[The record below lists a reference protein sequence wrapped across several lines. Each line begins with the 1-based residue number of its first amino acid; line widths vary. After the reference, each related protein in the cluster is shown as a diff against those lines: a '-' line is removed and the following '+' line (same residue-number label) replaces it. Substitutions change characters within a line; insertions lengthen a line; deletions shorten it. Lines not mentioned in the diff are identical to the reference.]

1 MFEKLSERL
10 NGVLDKLTKRG
21 QLGEADVDEALREV
35 RVALLEADVA
45 LPVVKDFVAAVRAE
59 AVGERVVKS
68 VTPGQMVIKIVHDEL
83 VKVLKP
89 ANDAGGV
96 AGAGLDLNH
105 PAPVPILMLGLQG
118 SGKTTSTAKI
128 ARRLAE
134 KQGKKVLMAS
144 LDTRRPAAQQQL
156 AILGEQT
163 GIKTLPIVPGEP
175 PVAIAKRAMNA
186 GRLEGYD
193 VVMLDTAGRLA
204 IDDELMAELA
214 QVRDA
219 VKPHESLL
227 VADAMTGQDAVNTA
241 KHFQDKIG
249 ITGIM
254 LTRIDGDARGGAA
267 LSMRAVTGRPIKLL
281 GTGEKLDQLEDFHA
295 DRVAGRILGMGDI
308 VSLVEKAMEATE
320 QEEAEKLARKM
331 QKGQFDLNDMA
342 QQLKQLQKMGGLG
355 GIMGM
360 LPGIGKMQ
368 KQLEGRMDEKVV
380 GRTLAIINSM
390 TPKERRLPDIIK
402 ASRKTR
408 IARGAGVQVQDVNK
422 LLKQHQEMARMMKQV
437 SKLGQKGLMRHGL
450 SALMKGGPMG
460 GGGMGGMGGGGGF
473 GGMR

>member
-10 NGVLDKLTKRG
+10 GGVLEKLTKRG
-21 QLGEADVDEALREV
+21 QLSEADVDEALREV

-45 LPVVKDFVAAVRAE
+45 LPVVKDFITRVRVE
-59 AVGERVVKS
+59 AVGEKVVKS
-68 VTPGQMVIKIVHDEL
+68 VSPGQMVIKIVHDEL
-83 VKVLKP
+83 VNVLKP
-89 ANDAGGV
+89 AEGE
-96 AGAGLDLNH
+96 GAGLDLNH
-105 PAPVPILMLGLQG
+105 PSPVPILMLGLQG

-128 ARRLAE
+128 ARRFAE

-163 GIKTLPIVPGEP
+163 GVKTLPIVPGEP
-175 PVAIAKRAMNA
+175 PVAIAKRAMNT

-193 VVMLDTAGRLA
+193 IVMLDTAGRLA
-204 IDDELMAELA
+204 IDEELMAEIVA
-214 QVRDA
+214 IRDA

-241 KHFQDKIG
+241 KHFQDKVG

-267 LSMRAVTGRPIKLL
+267 LSMRAITGKPIKLL

-320 QEEAEKLARKM
+320 QAEAEKLALKM
-331 QKGQFDLNDMA
+331 QKGQFDLNDLA
-342 QQLKQLQKMGGLG
+342 QQMKQLQKMGGLG

-368 KQLEGRMDEKVV
+368 KQLEGKVDEKVV
-380 GRTLAIINSM
+380 KRSLAIISAM
-390 TPKERRLPDIIK
+390 TPKERRVPDIIK

-408 IARGAGVQVQDVNK
+408 IAKGAGVQVQDVNK
-422 LLKQHQEMARMMKQV
+422 LLKQHQEMSRMMKQV
-437 SKLGQKGLMRHGL
+437 SKMGQKGLMRHGMA
-450 SALMKGGPMG
+450 ALMK
-460 GGGMGGMGGGGGF
+460 GGMGGGGGF

>member
-10 NGVLDKLTKRG
+10 GGVLEKLTRRG
-21 QLGEADVDEALREV
+21 QLYEADVDEALREV

-45 LPVVKDFVAAVRAE
+45 LSVVKDFITRVRVE
-59 AVGERVVKS
+59 AVGEKVVKS
-68 VTPGQMVIKIVHDEL
+68 VSPGQMVIKIVHDEL
-83 VKVLKP
+83 VHVLQP
-89 ANDAGGV
+89 V
-96 AGAGLDLNH
+96 AGENAGLDLNH
-105 PAPVPILMLGLQG
+105 PAPIPILMLGLQG

-144 LDTRRPAAQQQL
+144 LDVRRPAAQQQL

-163 GIKTLPIVPGEP
+163 GVKTLPIVPGEP
-175 PVAIAKRAMNA
+175 PVAIAKRAMNT

-193 VVMLDTAGRLA
+193 IVILDTAGRLA
-204 IDDELMAELA
+204 IDEELMAEIVA
-214 QVRDA
+214 IRDA

-241 KHFQDKIG
+241 KAFQDKVG

-267 LSMRAVTGRPIKLL
+267 LSMRAITGKPIKLL

-320 QEEAEKLARKM
+320 QAEAEKLALKM
-331 QKGQFDLNDMA
+331 QKGQFDLNDLA
-342 QQLKQLQKMGGLG
+342 QQMKQLQKMGGLG

-368 KQLEGRMDEKVV
+368 KQLEGKVDEKVV
-380 GRTLAIINSM
+380 KRSLAIISAM
-390 TPKERRLPDIIK
+390 TPKERRVPDIIK

-408 IARGAGVQVQDVNK
+408 IAKGAGVQVQDVNK

-437 SKLGQKGLMRHGL
+437 SKMGQKGLMRHGL
-450 SALMKGGPMG
+450 AALMKGGA
-460 GGGMGGMGGGGGF
+460 GGMGGGF

>member
-10 NGVLDKLTKRG
+10 GGVLDKLTKRG
-21 QLGEADVDEALREV
+21 QLSEADVDDALREV
-35 RVALLEADVA
+35 RIALLEADAA
-45 LPVVKDFVAAVRAE
+45 LPVVKDFITRVRAE
-59 AVGERVVKS
+59 AVGEKVIKS

-83 VKVLKP
+83 VNVLKSTGNEAP
-89 ANDAGGV
+89 
-96 AGAGLDLNH
+96 GLDLTH
-105 PAPVPILMLGLQG
+105 TTPVPILMLGLQG

-128 ARRLAE
+128 ARRFAE

-175 PVAIAKRAMNA
+175 PVAIAKRAMNT

-193 VVMLDTAGRLA
+193 IVMLDTAGRLA

-214 QVRDA
+214 EVRDA

-267 LSMRAVTGRPIKLL
+267 LSMRAVTGKPIKLL
-281 GTGEKLDQLEDFHA
+281 GTGEKLDQIEDFHA

-320 QEEAEKLARKM
+320 QEEAEKLALKM
-331 QKGQFDLNDMA
+331 QKGQFDLNDLA
-342 QQLKQLQKMGGLG
+342 QQMKQLQKMGGIG
-355 GIMGM
+355 GILGM

-368 KQLEGRMDEKVV
+368 KQLEGKVDEKVV
-380 GRTLAIINSM
+380 KRSLAIISAM
-390 TPKERRLPDIIK
+390 TPKERRVPDIIK

-408 IARGAGVQVQDVNK
+408 IAKGAGVQVQDVNK

-437 SKLGQKGLMRHGL
+437 SKMGQKGLMRHGMA
-450 SALMKGGPMG
+450 ALMK
-460 GGGMGGMGGGGGF
+460 GGMGGMGGGGGF

>member
-35 RVALLEADVA
+35 RIALLEADVA
-45 LPVVKDFVAAVRAE
+45 LPVAKDFVAAVRAE
-59 AVGERVVKS
+59 AVGEKVIKS

-89 ANDAGGV
+89 ANDTAS
-96 AGAGLDLNH
+96 GLDFNH

-144 LDTRRPAAQQQL
+144 LDVRRPAAQQQL

-175 PVAIAKRAMNA
+175 PVAIAKRAMNM

-204 IDDELMAELA
+204 IDDELMAEVA
-214 QVRDA
+214 EVRDA

-227 VADAMTGQDAVNTA
+227 VADAMTGQDAVTTA
-241 KHFQDKIG
+241 KHFQDKVG

-267 LSMRAVTGRPIKLL
+267 LSMRAITGKPIKLL

-295 DRVAGRILGMGDI
+295 DRIAGRILGMGDI

-320 QEEAEKLARKM
+320 AEEAEKLAQKM

-342 QQLKQLQKMGGLG
+342 QQMKQLQKMGGLG

-368 KQLEGRMDEKVV
+368 KQLEGKLDNKIV
-380 GRTLAIINSM
+380 GRTLAIISSM
-390 TPKERRLPDIIK
+390 TPKERRVPDIIK

-408 IARGAGVQVQDVNK
+408 IAKGAGVQVQDVNK

-437 SKLGQKGLMRHGL
+437 SKLGQKGMMRHGMA
-450 SALMKGGPMG
+450 ALMKGGPMG
-460 GGGMGGMGGGGGF
+460 GGGF
-473 GGMR
+473 GGLR

>member
-10 NGVLDKLTKRG
+10 GGVLDKLTKRG
-21 QLGEADVDEALREV
+21 QLAEADVDEALREV
-35 RVALLEADVA
+35 RIALLEADVA
-45 LPVVKDFVAAVRAE
+45 LPVVKDFITAVRAE
-59 AVGERVVKS
+59 AVGEKVVKS

-89 ANDAGGV
+89 ANDD
-96 AGAGLDLNH
+96 GAALDFNH

-144 LDTRRPAAQQQL
+144 LDVRRPAAQQQL

-175 PVAIAKRAMNA
+175 PVAIAKRAMNT

-204 IDDELMAELA
+204 IDDELMAEVA
-214 QVRDA
+214 AVRDA

-241 KHFQDKIG
+241 KAFQDKVG

-267 LSMRAVTGRPIKLL
+267 LSMRAVTGKPIKLL

-320 QEEAEKLARKM
+320 QQEAEKLALKM
-331 QKGQFDLNDMA
+331 QKGQFDLNDLA
-342 QQLKQLQKMGGLG
+342 QQMKQLQKMGGLG
-355 GIMGM
+355 GVMSM

-368 KQLEGRMDEKVV
+368 KQLEGKVDEKVIK
-380 GRTLAIINSM
+380 RSLAIISSM
-390 TPKERRLPDIIK
+390 TPKERRVPDLIK
-402 ASRKTR
+402 ASRKNR
-408 IARGAGVQVQDVNK
+408 IAKGAGVQVQEVNK

-460 GGGMGGMGGGGGF
+460 GMGGGGF

>member
-21 QLGEADVDEALREV
+21 QLAEADVDEALREV
-35 RVALLEADVA
+35 RIALLEADVA
-45 LPVVKDFVAAVRAE
+45 LPVVKDFIAAVRVE
-59 AVGERVVKS
+59 AVGEKVVKS
-68 VTPGQMVIKIVHDEL
+68 ITPGQMVIKIVHDEL

-89 ANDAGGV
+89 ANDDA
-96 AGAGLDLNH
+96 AALDFNH

-144 LDTRRPAAQQQL
+144 LDVRRPAAQQQL

-175 PVAIAKRAMNA
+175 PVAIAKRAMNM

-204 IDDELMAELA
+204 IDDELMAEVA
-214 QVRDA
+214 EVRDA

-241 KHFQDKIG
+241 KTFQDKIG

-267 LSMRAVTGRPIKLL
+267 LSMRAITGKPIKLL

-308 VSLVEKAMEATE
+308 VSLVEKAMAATE
-320 QEEAEKLARKM
+320 EAEAEKLAQRM

-342 QQLKQLQKMGGLG
+342 QQMKQLQKMGGIG

-368 KQLEGRMDEKVV
+368 KQLEGKMDEKVV
-380 GRTLAIINSM
+380 GRTLAIISSM
-390 TPKERRLPDIIK
+390 TPKERRVPDLIK
-402 ASRKTR
+402 ASRKSR
-408 IARGAGVQVQDVNK
+408 IAKGAGVQVQDVNK
-422 LLKQHQEMARMMKQV
+422 LLKQHQEMSRMMKQV

-460 GGGMGGMGGGGGF
+460 GMGGGGGF

>member
-10 NGVLDKLTKRG
+10 NGVLDKLTRRG
-21 QLGEADVDEALREV
+21 QLAEADVDEALREV
-35 RVALLEADVA
+35 RIALLEADVA
-45 LPVVKDFVAAVRAE
+45 LPVVKDFIAAVRVE
-59 AVGERVVKS
+59 AVGEKVVKS

-89 ANDAGGV
+89 ANDDAV
-96 AGAGLDLNH
+96 ALDFNH

-144 LDTRRPAAQQQL
+144 LDVRRPAAQQQL

-163 GIKTLPIVPGEP
+163 GIKTLPIIPGEP
-175 PVAIAKRAMNA
+175 PVAIARRAMNM

-214 QVRDA
+214 EVRDA

-227 VADAMTGQDAVNTA
+227 VADAMTGQDAVTTA

-267 LSMRAVTGRPIKLL
+267 LSMRAITGKPIKLL

-320 QEEAEKLARKM
+320 EAEAEKLAARM

-342 QQLKQLQKMGGLG
+342 QQMKQLQKMGGLG

-368 KQLEGRMDEKVV
+368 KQLEGKMDNKVI
-380 GRTLAIINSM
+380 GRTLAIISSM
-390 TPKERRLPDIIK
+390 TPKERRLPDMIK

-408 IARGAGVQVQDVNK
+408 IAKGAGVQVQDVNK
-422 LLKQHQEMARMMKQV
+422 LLKQHQEMSRMMKQV
-437 SKLGQKGLMRHGL
+437 SKLGQKGMMRHGL

-460 GGGMGGMGGGGGF
+460 GGGMGGGGGF